1 MARRKRNT
9 PIDKLLGKYTELLE
23 EIDMEE
29 RRKNALHDDGTLV
42 YRRAKAGVCDS
53 LKRLLDKEQE
63 EYEKLTGIINALPT
77 AEQRQ
82 VMLARYM
89 DGTEWKDIATAMFGH
104 KDNYAERAE
113 SYLRRVHRIHGTAL
127 KNANR
132 ILETQERG

>member
-1 MARRKRNT
+1 MIKGNT
-9 PIDKLLGKYTELLE
+9 LIGERLRKYTELLK

-29 RRKNALHDDGTLV
+29 RRKNALRDDGTLV

-53 LKRLLDKEQE
+53 LSRLLDKEQA

-89 DGTEWKDIATAMFGH
+89 DGTGWKDIAAAMFGD
-104 KDNYAERAE
+104 KTNYDERAE
-113 SYLRRVHRIHGTAL
+113 SYLRRVHRIHGSAL
-127 KNANR
+127 VNANR
-132 ILETQERG
+132 ILESHERG